1 MRTTGPDTRREFL
14 DVTKRET
21 PLKQMSQKEKPNTH
35 KYTLTKRDTKHIR
48 RIQFPPETVKFIL
61 KRSGDKIRRASLTN
75 CRKWLKV
82 EKTARGKSIPTIS
95 ILSISLLVS
104 SYKINENLIKRLKI
118 FRDGGKAPP
127 PHLSKLL

>member
-48 RIQFPPETVKFIL
+48 RIQFPPETVMFIL

-75 CRKWLKV
+75 CRKWF
-82 EKTARGKSIPTIS
+82 ES
-95 ILSISLLVS
+95 
-104 SYKINENLIKRLKI
+104 
-118 FRDGGKAPP
+118 
-127 PHLSKLL
+127 